1 MVASPSPTDA
11 KRPEQDGGHIM
22 NGRHATRRLSLACLA
37 LVVLVAGTW
46 LAPPADAQALQG
58 PIKIGVLYD
67 LTGPFAAAGAFP
79 GSIGTRIAIE
89 MVNEKGGVLG
99 KYKIQAV
106 AGDSQSKADVAINE
120 AERLLNVE
128 KVDVLLGVYS
138 SAHAVPLAEKVDK
151 QKRVLWI
158 TIAISDAVFKGRDL
172 KYTFRA
178 QPPGS
183 QFGQISTRFIA
194 DYAEERLKMKPQE
207 VRGAIIYEDGPY
219 GSGVAASGE
228 QEMKQIGMRLVLK
241 EGYSAAAPDLASL
254 VTKLKGA
261 RPDVLFHTGYNP
273 DITLFLRQ
281 AKELGLRV
289 KAIVGH
295 GAGYGQYDKLR
306 EAFRE
311 DVDHI
316 FNVDPVASQLLD
328 PKKYRDP
335 ELARIRDEFL
345 ARYKKETGVAEIPPH
360 ASMGFNQTWVLL
372 TDVLPR
378 AIQKYG
384 GWSAEAIQK
393 AALET
398 DIPEG
403 GTIQGYGVKFAGPGH
418 EMRGQSLRASLV
430 VMQYIGGK
438 THVVYPKAIATH
450 NPVLPLPTTSPYAAR

>member
-1 MVASPSPTDA
+1 MG
-11 KRPEQDGGHIM
+11 QM
-22 NGRHATRRLSLACLA
+22 TRRSFLATTSLAA
-37 LVVLVAGTW
+37 AGTAAGPW
-46 LAPPADAQALQG
+46 VPGAHAQAKS
-58 PIKIGVLYD
+58 ITIGVLYD
-67 LTGPFAAAGAFP
+67 LTGPFAAAGAVP
-79 GSIGTRIAIE
+79 GSIGTKIAFDMI
-89 MVNEKGGVLG
+89 NEKGGVLG
-99 KYKIQAV
+99 KHKIRAIE
-106 AGDSQSKADVAINE
+106 GDSQSKPDVAINE

-128 KVDVLLGVYS
+128 KVDILLGIYS
-138 SAHAVPLAEKVDK
+138 SAIAVPLAEKVDK
-151 QKRVLWI
+151 QNRVLWV
-158 TIAISDAVFKGRDL
+158 TIAIDDRVFRGRDL

-183 QFGQISTRFIA
+183 QFGQLSARFIA
-194 DYAEERLKMKPQE
+194 DYAPERFKMKPQE
-207 VRGAIIYEDGPY
+207 VKGAIIYEDGPY

-228 QEMKQIGMRLVLK
+228 AELKKIGMKLVLK
-241 EGYSAAAPDLASL
+241 EGYSASAPDLASL
-254 VTKLKGA
+254 VTKLKAA

-328 PKKYRDP
+328 AKK
-335 ELARIRDEFL
+335 LKGNLGKIRDEFL
-345 ARYKKETGVAEIPPH
+345 GRYKKVTGVDQIPPH
-360 ASMGFNQTWVLL
+360 ASMGFNNTWVLL

-384 GWSAEAIQK
+384 GWSPEAIQK

-403 GTIQGYGVKFAGPGH
+403 GTIQGYGVKFAGPGDN
-418 EMRGQSLRASLV
+418 MRGQNLRASLV

-438 THVVYPKAIATH
+438 TQIVYPKAIQTAS
-450 NPVLPLPTTSPYAAR
+450 PVLPLPGTSPYAAR

>member
-1 MVASPSPTDA
+1 MPLKEDA
-11 KRPEQDGGHIM
+11 M
-22 NGRHATRRLSLACLA
+22 RLLRGLRAPAFVLTFIA
-37 LVVLVAGTW
+37 LVAGLTG
-46 LAPPADAQALQG
+46 AQDLKG

-67 LTGPFAAAGAFP
+67 LTGPFAAAGAVP
-79 GSIGTRIAIE
+79 GSVGTKIAID

-99 KYKIQAV
+99 KYKLQPV
-106 AGDSQSKADVAINE
+106 AGDSQSKPDVAINE

-128 KVDVLLGVYS
+128 KVDILLGIYS
-138 SAHAVPLAEKVDK
+138 SAIAVPLAEKVDK
-151 QKRVLWI
+151 QNRLLWI
-158 TIAISDAVFKGRDL
+158 TIAIDDRVFKGRDL

-178 QPPGS
+178 QVPGS
-183 QFGQISTRFIA
+183 QFGQLSARFIA
-194 DYAEERLKMKPQE
+194 DYAEERFKMKPQD
-207 VRGAIIYEDGPY
+207 VKGAIIYEDGPY
-219 GSGVAASGE
+219 GSGVAAAGE
-228 QEMKQIGMRLVLK
+228 AEMKKIGMKMVLK
-241 EGYSAAAPDLASL
+241 EGYSASAPDLASL
-254 VTKLKGA
+254 VTKLKAA

-328 PKKYRDP
+328 PKSYRP
-335 ELARIRDEFL
+335 AELGRVRDEFL
-345 ARYKKETGVAEIPPH
+345 ARYKKETGVDQIPPH
-360 ASMGFNQTWVLL
+360 ASMGFNQTWILL

-378 AIQKYG
+378 AIQKHG
-384 GWSAEAIQK
+384 GWSADAIQK
-393 AALET
+393 AALEA

-418 EMRGQSLRASLV
+418 EMRGQNLRASLV

-438 THVVYPKAIATH
+438 TQVVYPKAIATAG
-450 NPVLPLPTTSPYAAR
+450 PVLPLPPSSPYAAR

>member
-1 MVASPSPTDA
+1 MG
-11 KRPEQDGGHIM
+11 QM
-22 NGRHATRRLSLACLA
+22 TRRSFLATTSLAA
-37 LVVLVAGTW
+37 AGTAAGPW
-46 LAPPADAQALQG
+46 VPGAHAQAKS
-58 PIKIGVLYD
+58 ITIGVLYD
-67 LTGPFAAAGAFP
+67 LTGPFAAAGAVP
-79 GSIGTRIAIE
+79 GSIGTKIAFDMI
-89 MVNEKGGVLG
+89 NEKGGVLG
-99 KYKIQAV
+99 KHKIRAIE
-106 AGDSQSKADVAINE
+106 GDSQSKPDVAINE

-128 KVDVLLGVYS
+128 KVDILLGIYS
-138 SAHAVPLAEKVDK
+138 SAIAVPLAEKVDK
-151 QKRVLWI
+151 QNRVLWV
-158 TIAISDAVFKGRDL
+158 TIAIDDRVFRGRDL

-183 QFGQISTRFIA
+183 QFGQLSARFIA
-194 DYAEERLKMKPQE
+194 DYAPERFKMKPQE
-207 VRGAIIYEDGPY
+207 VKGAIIYEDGPY

-228 QEMKQIGMRLVLK
+228 AELKKIGMKLVLK
-241 EGYSAAAPDLASL
+241 EGYSASTPDLASL
-254 VTKLKGA
+254 VTKLKAA

-328 PKKYRDP
+328 AKK
-335 ELARIRDEFL
+335 LKGNLGKIRDEFL
-345 ARYKKETGVAEIPPH
+345 GRYKKVTGVDQIPPH
-360 ASMGFNQTWVLL
+360 ASMGFNNTWVLL

-384 GWSAEAIQK
+384 GWSADAIQK

-418 EMRGQSLRASLV
+418 EVRGQNLRASLV
-430 VMQYIGGK
+430 IMQYTGGK
-438 THVVYPKAIATH
+438 IQIVYPKAIATAS
-450 NPVLPLPTTSPYAAR
+450 PVLPLPTTSPYAAR

>member
-1 MVASPSPTDA
+1 
-11 KRPEQDGGHIM
+11 M
-22 NGRHATRRLSLACLA
+22 NRRHAILSLSLACLA
-37 LVVLVAGTW
+37 LVVLAAGAW
-46 LAPPADAQALQG
+46 MAAPAGAQALKG

-67 LTGPFAAAGAFP
+67 LTGPFAAAGAYP
-79 GSIGTRIAIE
+79 GSIGTRIAID

-99 KYKIQAV
+99 KYNLQAI

-128 KVDVLLGVYS
+128 KVDILLGIYS
-138 SAHAVPLAEKVDK
+138 SAIAVPLAEKVDK
-151 QKRVLWI
+151 QNRVLWI

-178 QPPGS
+178 QVPGS

-194 DYAEERLKMKPQE
+194 DYAGERFKMKPQD

-219 GSGVAASGE
+219 GTGVAASGE
-228 QEMKQIGMRLVLK
+228 AEMKKIGMRLVLK

-254 VTKLKGA
+254 VTKLKAA

-281 AKELGLRV
+281 AKELGLRM

-328 PKKYRDP
+328 PKKYTNA
-335 ELARIRDEFL
+335 ELGRIRDEFL

-360 ASMGFNQTWVLL
+360 ASMGFNNTWILL

-384 GWSAEAIQK
+384 GWSADAIQK

-418 EMRGQSLRASLV
+418 EVRGQNLRASLV

-438 THVVYPKAIATH
+438 THVVYPKAIATAS
-450 NPVLPLPTTSPYAAR
+450 PVLPLPPTSPYAAR

>member
-1 MVASPSPTDA
+1 MG
-11 KRPEQDGGHIM
+11 QM
-22 NGRHATRRLSLACLA
+22 TRRSFLATTSLAA
-37 LVVLVAGTW
+37 AGTAAGPW
-46 LAPPADAQALQG
+46 VPGAHAQAKS
-58 PIKIGVLYD
+58 ITIGVLYD
-67 LTGPFAAAGAFP
+67 LTGPFAAAGAVP
-79 GSIGTRIAIE
+79 GSIGTKIAFDMI
-89 MVNEKGGVLG
+89 NEKGGVLG
-99 KYKIQAV
+99 KHKIRAIE
-106 AGDSQSKADVAINE
+106 GDSQSKPDVAINE

-128 KVDVLLGVYS
+128 KVDILLGIYS
-138 SAHAVPLAEKVDK
+138 SAIAVPLAEKVDK
-151 QKRVLWI
+151 QNRVLWV
-158 TIAISDAVFKGRDL
+158 TIAIDDRVFRGRDL

-183 QFGQISTRFIA
+183 QFGQLSARFIA
-194 DYAEERLKMKPQE
+194 DYAPERFKMKPQE
-207 VRGAIIYEDGPY
+207 VKGAIIYEDGPY

-228 QEMKQIGMRLVLK
+228 AELKKIGMKLVLK
-241 EGYSAAAPDLASL
+241 EGYSASTPDLASL
-254 VTKLKGA
+254 VTKLKAA

-328 PKKYRDP
+328 AKK
-335 ELARIRDEFL
+335 LKGNLGKIRDEFL
-345 ARYKKETGVAEIPPH
+345 GRYKKVTGVDQIPPH
-360 ASMGFNQTWVLL
+360 ASMGFNNTWVLL

-384 GWSAEAIQK
+384 GWSPEAIQK

-403 GTIQGYGVKFAGPGH
+403 GTIQGYGVKFAGPGYN
-418 EMRGQSLRASLV
+418 MRGQNLRASLV

-438 THVVYPKAIATH
+438 TQIVYPKAIQTAS
-450 NPVLPLPTTSPYAAR
+450 PVLPLPGTSPYAAR

>member
-1 MVASPSPTDA
+1 M
-11 KRPEQDGGHIM
+11 EG
-22 NGRHATRRLSLACLA
+22 ATMTARRTLRA
-37 LVVLVAGTW
+37 LILLGFAITIVAGAAW
-46 LAPPADAQALQG
+46 LGSPAGAQAPAG

-67 LTGPFAAAGAFP
+67 LTGPFAAAGAVP
-79 GSIGTRIAIE
+79 GSIGTKIAFDMI
-89 MVNEKGGVLG
+89 NEKGGVLG
-99 KYKIQAV
+99 KHKIQTIL
-106 AGDSQSKADVAINE
+106 GDSQSKPDVAINE
-120 AERLLNVE
+120 AERLLNVD
-128 KVDVLLGVYS
+128 KVDILLGIYS
-138 SAHAVPLAEKVDK
+138 SAIAVPLAEKVDR
-151 QKRVLWI
+151 QNRLLWI
-158 TIAISDAVFKGRDL
+158 TIAIADGVFKGRDL

-183 QFGQISTRFIA
+183 QFGEISTRFIA
-194 DYAEERLKMKPQE
+194 DYAQERFRMKPAD
-207 VRGAIIYEDGPY
+207 VRAAIIYEDGPY

-228 QEMKQIGMRLVLK
+228 AEAKKIGMKLVLK
-241 EGYSAAAPDLASL
+241 EGYSANAPDLASL
-254 VTKLKGA
+254 VTKLKAA

-328 PKKYRDP
+328 AKKLRGD
-335 ELARIRDEFL
+335 LGKIRDEFL
-345 ARYKKETGVAEIPPH
+345 ARYKKETGVDQIPPH
-360 ASMGFNQTWVLL
+360 ASMGFNNTWILL

-378 AIQKYG
+378 AIQKHG

-438 THVVYPKAIATH
+438 TQIVYPKAIATAS
-450 NPVLPLPTTSPYAAR
+450 PVLPLPPTSPYAAR

>member
-1 MVASPSPTDA
+1 M
-11 KRPEQDGGHIM
+11 
-22 NGRHATRRLSLACLA
+22 RLSRIALALA
-37 LVVLVAGTW
+37 LVGLVAALTQ
-46 LAPPADAQALQG
+46 PPGPAHTQAQT
-58 PIKIGVLYD
+58 IKIGVLYD
-67 LTGPFAAAGAFP
+67 FTGPFAAAGAVP
-79 GSIGTRIAIE
+79 GSIGTKIAFDMI
-89 MVNEKGGVLG
+89 NEKGGVLG
-99 KYKIQAV
+99 KHKIQTI
-106 AGDSQSKADVAINE
+106 AGDSQSKPDVAINE

-128 KVDVLLGVYS
+128 KVDILLGIYS
-138 SAHAVPLAEKVDK
+138 SAIAVPLSEKVDK
-151 QKRVLWI
+151 QNRLLWI
-158 TIAISDAVFKGRDL
+158 TIAIADGVFKGRDL

-183 QFGQISTRFIA
+183 QFGVISTRFIA
-194 DYAEERLKMKPQE
+194 DFAEERLKLKPQD
-207 VRGAIIYEDGPY
+207 VKGAIIYEDGPY

-228 QEMKQIGMRLVLK
+228 GEMKKIGMKLVLK
-241 EGYSAAAPDLASL
+241 EGYSANTPDLASL
-254 VTKLKGA
+254 VTKLKAA

-328 PKKYRDP
+328 PNKYTSPD
-335 ELARIRDEFL
+335 LGKIRDEFL
-345 ARYKKETGVAEIPPH
+345 ARYKKETGVDQIPPH
-360 ASMGFNQTWVLL
+360 ASMGFTNTWILL

-378 AIQKYG
+378 AIQKHG
-384 GWSAEAIQK
+384 GWSPEAIQK

-403 GTIQGYGVKFAGPGH
+403 GTISGYGVKFAGPGH
-418 EMRGQSLRASLV
+418 EMRGQNLRASLV

-438 THVVYPKAIATH
+438 TQIVYPKAIAGVS
-450 NPVLPLPTTSPYAAR
+450 PVLPLPSTSPYAAR

>member
-1 MVASPSPTDA
+1 MG
-11 KRPEQDGGHIM
+11 QM
-22 NGRHATRRLSLACLA
+22 TRRSFLATTSLAA
-37 LVVLVAGTW
+37 AGTAAGPW
-46 LAPPADAQALQG
+46 VPGAHAQAKS
-58 PIKIGVLYD
+58 ITIGVLYD
-67 LTGPFAAAGAFP
+67 LTGPFAAAGAVP
-79 GSIGTRIAIE
+79 GSIGTKIAFDMI
-89 MVNEKGGVLG
+89 NEKGGVLG
-99 KYKIQAV
+99 KHKIRAIE
-106 AGDSQSKADVAINE
+106 GDSQSKPDVAINE

-128 KVDVLLGVYS
+128 KVDILLGIYS
-138 SAHAVPLAEKVDK
+138 SAIAVPLAEKVDK
-151 QKRVLWI
+151 QNRVLWV
-158 TIAISDAVFKGRDL
+158 TIAIDDRVFRGRDL

-183 QFGQISTRFIA
+183 QFGQLSARFIA
-194 DYAEERLKMKPQE
+194 DYAPERFKMKPQE
-207 VRGAIIYEDGPY
+207 VKGAIIYEDGPY

-228 QEMKQIGMRLVLK
+228 AELKKIGMKLVLK
-241 EGYSAAAPDLASL
+241 EGYSASTPDLASL
-254 VTKLKGA
+254 VTKLKAA

-328 PKKYRDP
+328 AKK
-335 ELARIRDEFL
+335 LKGNLGKIRDEFL
-345 ARYKKETGVAEIPPH
+345 GRYKKVTGVDQIPPH
-360 ASMGFNQTWVLL
+360 ASMGFNNTWVLL

-384 GWSAEAIQK
+384 GWSPEAIQK

-403 GTIQGYGVKFAGPGH
+403 GTIQGYGVKFAGPGDN
-418 EMRGQSLRASLV
+418 MRGQNLRASLV

-438 THVVYPKAIATH
+438 TQIVYPKAIQTAS
-450 NPVLPLPTTSPYAAR
+450 PVLPLPGTSPYAAR

>member
-1 MVASPSPTDA
+1 M
-11 KRPEQDGGHIM
+11 KR
-22 NGRHATRRLSLACLA
+22 GRTLRVLSLASLA
-37 LVVLVAGTW
+37 LAT
-46 LAPPADAQALQG
+46 LAAALWFYLPAAAQGPTG

-67 LTGPFAAAGAFP
+67 LTGPFAAAGAVP
-79 GSIGTRIAIE
+79 GSIGTKIAFD

-99 KYKIQAV
+99 KHKIQSV
-106 AGDSQSKADVAINE
+106 AGDSQSKPDVAINE

-128 KVDVLLGVYS
+128 KVDILLGIYS
-138 SAHAVPLAEKVDK
+138 SAIAVPLAEKVDK

-158 TIAISDAVFKGRDL
+158 TIAIADAVFKGRDL

-178 QPPGS
+178 QVPGS
-183 QFGQISTRFIA
+183 QFGQLSTRFIA
-194 DYAEERLKMKPQE
+194 DYAEERFKMKPQD
-207 VRGAIIYEDGPY
+207 VKGAIIYEDGPY
-219 GSGVAASGE
+219 GTGVAASNE
-228 QEMKQIGMRLVLK
+228 AEMKKIGMKLVLK
-241 EGYSAAAPDLASL
+241 EGYSANAPDLASL
-254 VTKLKGA
+254 VTKLKAA

-281 AKELGLRV
+281 AKELGLRF

-311 DVDHI
+311 DVDYI

-328 PKKYRDP
+328 PKKFKP
-335 ELARIRDEFL
+335 VELGKIRDEFL
-345 ARYKKETGVAEIPPH
+345 ARYKKETGVDQIPPH
-360 ASMGFNQTWVLL
+360 ASMGFNNTWILL

-384 GWSAEAIQK
+384 GWSADAIQK

-403 GTIQGYGVKFAGPGH
+403 GTVQGYGVKFAGPGD
-418 EMRGQSLRASLV
+418 EMRGQNIRASLV

-438 THVVYPKAIATH
+438 TQVVYPKGISTAS
-450 NPVLPLPTTSPYAAR
+450 PVLPLPPTSPYAAR

>member
-1 MVASPSPTDA
+1 MG
-11 KRPEQDGGHIM
+11 QM
-22 NGRHATRRLSLACLA
+22 TRRSFLATTSLAA
-37 LVVLVAGTW
+37 AGTAAGPW
-46 LAPPADAQALQG
+46 VPGAHAQAKS
-58 PIKIGVLYD
+58 ITIGVLYD
-67 LTGPFAAAGAFP
+67 LTGPFAAAGAVP
-79 GSIGTRIAIE
+79 GSIGTKIAFDMI
-89 MVNEKGGVLG
+89 NEKGGVLG
-99 KYKIQAV
+99 KHKIRAIE
-106 AGDSQSKADVAINE
+106 GDSQSKPDVAINE

-128 KVDVLLGVYS
+128 KVDILLGIYS
-138 SAHAVPLAEKVDK
+138 SAIAVPLAEKVDK
-151 QKRVLWI
+151 QNRVLWV
-158 TIAISDAVFKGRDL
+158 TIAIDDRVFRGRDL

-183 QFGQISTRFIA
+183 QFGQLSARFIA
-194 DYAEERLKMKPQE
+194 DYAPERFKMKPQE
-207 VRGAIIYEDGPY
+207 VKGAIIYEDGPY

-228 QEMKQIGMRLVLK
+228 AELKKIGMKLVLK
-241 EGYSAAAPDLASL
+241 EGYSASAPDLASL
-254 VTKLKGA
+254 VTKLKAA

-328 PKKYRDP
+328 AKK
-335 ELARIRDEFL
+335 LKGNLGKIRDEFL
-345 ARYKKETGVAEIPPH
+345 GRYKKVTGVDQIPPH
-360 ASMGFNQTWVLL
+360 ASMGFNNTWVLL

-384 GWSAEAIQK
+384 GWSPEAIQK

-403 GTIQGYGVKFAGPGH
+403 GTIQGYGVKFGGPGDN
-418 EMRGQSLRASLV
+418 MRGQNLRASLV

-438 THVVYPKAIATH
+438 TQIVYPKAIQTAS
-450 NPVLPLPTTSPYAAR
+450 PVLPLPGTSPYAAR

>member
-1 MVASPSPTDA
+1 M
-11 KRPEQDGGHIM
+11 
-22 NGRHATRRLSLACLA
+22 TRRSFLATTSLAA
-37 LVVLVAGTW
+37 AGTAAGPW
-46 LAPPADAQALQG
+46 VPGAHAQAKS
-58 PIKIGVLYD
+58 ITIGVLYD
-67 LTGPFAAAGAFP
+67 LTGPFAAAGAVP
-79 GSIGTRIAIE
+79 GSIGTKIAFDMI
-89 MVNEKGGVLG
+89 NEKGGVLG
-99 KYKIQAV
+99 KHKIRAIE
-106 AGDSQSKADVAINE
+106 GDSQSKPDVAINE

-128 KVDVLLGVYS
+128 KVDILLGIYS
-138 SAHAVPLAEKVDK
+138 SAIAVPLAEKVDK
-151 QKRVLWI
+151 QNRVLWV
-158 TIAISDAVFKGRDL
+158 TIAIDDRVFRGRDL

-183 QFGQISTRFIA
+183 QFGQLSARFIA
-194 DYAEERLKMKPQE
+194 DYAPERFKMKPQE
-207 VRGAIIYEDGPY
+207 VKGAIIYEDGPY

-228 QEMKQIGMRLVLK
+228 AELKKIGMKLVLK
-241 EGYSAAAPDLASL
+241 EGYSASTPDLASL
-254 VTKLKGA
+254 VTKLKAA

-328 PKKYRDP
+328 AKK
-335 ELARIRDEFL
+335 LKGNLGKIRDEFL
-345 ARYKKETGVAEIPPH
+345 GRYKKVTGVDQIPPH
-360 ASMGFNQTWVLL
+360 ASMGFNNTWVLL

-384 GWSAEAIQK
+384 GWSPEAIQK

-403 GTIQGYGVKFAGPGH
+403 GTIQGYGVKFAGPGDN
-418 EMRGQSLRASLV
+418 MRGQNLRASLV

-438 THVVYPKAIATH
+438 TQIVYPKAIQTAS
-450 NPVLPLPTTSPYAAR
+450 PVLPLPGTSPYAAR

>member
-1 MVASPSPTDA
+1 MT
-11 KRPEQDGGHIM
+11 R
-22 NGRHATRRLSLACLA
+22 RHALRGVSLAVLA
-37 LVVLVAGTW
+37 LAI
-46 LAPPADAQALQG
+46 LAAWVTLTTPASAQAPAG

-67 LTGPFAAAGAFP
+67 LTGPFAAAGAYP
-79 GSIGTRIAIE
+79 GSIGTKIAID
-89 MVNEKGGVLG
+89 MVNEKGGILG
-99 KYKIQAV
+99 KYTIQSI
-106 AGDSQSKADVAINE
+106 AGDSQSKPDVAINE

-128 KVDVLLGVYS
+128 KVDILLGIYS
-138 SAHAVPLAEKVDK
+138 SAIAVPLAEKVDK
-151 QKRVLWI
+151 QNRVLWI
-158 TIAISDAVFKGRDL
+158 TIAIDDRVFKGRDL

-178 QPPGS
+178 QVPGS
-183 QFGQISTRFIA
+183 QFGQLSARFIA
-194 DYAEERLKMKPQE
+194 DYAQERFKMKPQD
-207 VRGAIIYEDGPY
+207 VKGAIIYEDGPY

-228 QEMKQIGMRLVLK
+228 AELKKIGMKLVLK
-241 EGYSAAAPDLASL
+241 EGYSANTPDLASL
-254 VTKLKGA
+254 VTKLKAA

-328 PKKYRDP
+328 PKKYTSP
-335 ELARIRDEFL
+335 ELGKIRDEFL
-345 ARYKKETGVAEIPPH
+345 ARYKKETGVDQIPPH
-360 ASMGFNQTWVLL
+360 ASMGFNQTWILL
-372 TDVLPR
+372 TEVLPR
-378 AIQKYG
+378 AIQKHG
-384 GWSAEAIQK
+384 GWSPDAIQK
-393 AALET
+393 AALEV

-418 EMRGQSLRASLV
+418 EVRGQNLRASLV

-438 THVVYPKAIATH
+438 TQVVYPKAIATAS
-450 NPVLPLPTTSPYAAR
+450 PVLPLPPTSPYAAR